1 MGTQYTLREF
11 KDFAKKSL
19 QNIYPFNEIE
29 SIIQLV
35 LEKKLNLT
43 KIDVLLNENY
53 RFSQSEVREFIHII
67 NELKSQRPVQHI
79 LGETDFYELTLS
91 LNDRTLIPRQE
102 TEELVDWIINEYKGR
117 PIRALDIGTGTGCIA
132 IALAKFLPEASV
144 EGIDFD
150 EQIINIAKENAY
162 RNYVK
167 VDFSVMDVLKDDLSD
182 GYDLIVSNPPYVRE
196 SEKKYMHGNVL
207 NFEPEEALFV
217 ADDDPLIFYRVITEK
232 SAKSLKSGG
241 CLFFEINEYLSR
253 EIKELLENYSFNG
266 IVLKNDIIEKPRM
279 IKAKKA

>member
-1 MGTQYTLREF
+1 MVTQYTLREF

-167 VDFSVMDVLKDDLSD
+167 VDFSVIDELKDDLSD

-217 ADDDPLIFYRVITEK
+217 ADDDPLI
-232 SAKSLKSGG
+232 S
-241 CLFFEINEYLSR
+241 
-253 EIKELLENYSFNG
+253 
-266 IVLKNDIIEKPRM
+266 
-279 IKAKKA
+279 

>member
-266 IVLKNDIIEKPRM
+266 IVLKNDINEKPRM
-279 IKAKKA
+279 IKATKA